1 MYNYLCFFSSN
12 GSRFFF
18 ADNYSKKMEVLT
30 KVPPQKP
37 LVDLCLEC
45 QYWSHG
51 VECIVVTL
59 EHLKCLTIHR

>member
-1 MYNYLCFFSSN
+1 MFFFEQ
-12 GSRFFF
+12 RQPLFF
-18 ADNYSKKMEVLT
+18 ADNYSKKVEVLA

>member
-1 MYNYLCFFSSN
+1 MFFSSN
-12 GSRFFF
+12 GNRFFF
-18 ADNYSKKMEVLT
+18 ADNYSKKMEVLA